1 MNQESFHVNLEESH
15 RSTSHH
21 REWNALDP
29 TSDHP
34 LGRFLSN
41 DDDQKSIQTVKEY
54 QVSEELILVRDSA
67 DVTVNTTDAK
77 AAISLVA
84 SLNAFIAAIINISV
98 ASADDAEEI
107 KQTLFS
113 STGIKQV
120 NVQKT
125 VIENSRGVEVNTT
138 DVNLAVNI
146 QLLLQI
152 ILALLVNLEILS

>member
-1 MNQESFHVNLEESH
+1 M
-15 RSTSHH
+15 
-21 REWNALDP
+21 
-29 TSDHP
+29 
-34 LGRFLSN
+34 
-41 DDDQKSIQTVKEY
+41 
-54 QVSEELILVRDSA
+54 LVRDSA
-67 DVTVNTTDAK
+67 EVKVNTTDTK

-84 SLNAFIAAIINISV
+84 SLNAFIAAIINIAV

-125 VIENSRGVEVNTT
+125 VVENSRCVEVNTT

-152 ILALLVNLEILS
+152 ILALLVNLEIL

>member
-1 MNQESFHVNLEESH
+1 MNQETYRVNLDETRER
-15 RSTSHH
+15 RSD
-21 REWNALDP
+21 WNALDP
-29 TSDHP
+29 TSEHP
-34 LGRFLSN
+34 LSCYLPHN
-41 DDDQKSIQTVKEY
+41 DDDQSATQTVREY
-54 QVSEELILVRDSA
+54 QISQELILIRDSA
-67 DVTVNTTDAK
+67 EVKVNTTDAK

-84 SLNAFIAAIINISV
+84 SLNAFIAAIINIAV

-125 VIENSRGVEVNTT
+125 VVENSRCVEVNTT

-152 ILALLVNLEILS
+152 ILALLVNLEIL